1 MDVRF
6 QIRPATRHD
15 LRALEQLERACFS
28 DPWSPQGL
36 ADVVADR
43 LCVTLVVEEDSEVT
57 GYAMARVVA
66 GQAEIL
72 TLGVSPARR
81 RQGIARVMLERLLS
95 ILAERGAEEVWLEV
109 RASNL
114 AAQALYRGYG
124 FLPGGMR
131 PAYYR
136 RPTEDALVFRL
147 ALGPHAA

>member
-1 MDVRF
+1 MDVPFR
-6 QIRPATRHD
+6 IRPATRLD
-15 LRALEQLERACFS
+15 LPALVQLERDCFS

-36 ADVVADR
+36 AEVVADR
-43 LCVTLVVEEDSEVT
+43 LCVTLVVEEDSEVS

-72 TLGVSPARR
+72 TLGVSPGRR
-81 RQGIARVMLERLLS
+81 RQGIARLMLERLLS
-95 ILAERGAEEVWLEV
+95 ALAGRGAEDVWLEV

-114 AAQALYRGYG
+114 AAQALYQAYG

-131 PAYYR
+131 RAYYR

-147 ALGPHAA
+147 ALGPPPA